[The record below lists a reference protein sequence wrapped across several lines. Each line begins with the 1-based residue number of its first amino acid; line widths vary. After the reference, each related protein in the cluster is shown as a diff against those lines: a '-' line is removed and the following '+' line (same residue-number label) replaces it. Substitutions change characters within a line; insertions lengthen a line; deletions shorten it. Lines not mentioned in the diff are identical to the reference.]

1 MSLGRKQRI
10 DNSAWLEAVAT
21 IEEAVSRAEL
31 DELTA
36 ATVADIK
43 AVTAG
48 KCAAYAWSAGKD
60 SIVLGKLCE
69 AAGVTDSMIGVCDL
83 EYPAFAAWIEEHK
96 PAGCEVINTH
106 QDIDWLVKH
115 QEMLFPKDSAAAGP
129 MVFYRAAPSAAD
141 LLQGA

>member
-48 KCAAYAWSAGKD
+48 KCATHGALVRTALSLVNFVKRPA
-60 SIVLGKLCE
+60 SPIV
-69 AAGVTDSMIGVCDL
+69 
-83 EYPAFAAWIEEHK
+83 
-96 PAGCEVINTH
+96 
-106 QDIDWLVKH
+106 
-115 QEMLFPKDSAAAGP
+115 
-129 MVFYRAAPSAAD
+129 
-141 LLQGA
+141 

>member
-1 MSLGRKQRI
+1 MSLGKKQRI

-48 KCAAYAWSAGKD
+48 S
-60 SIVLGKLCE
+60 VLPTHGALVGQHCPWQNSVKR
-69 AAGVTDSMIGVCDL
+69 
-83 EYPAFAAWIEEHK
+83 PASPIA
-96 PAGCEVINTH
+96 
-106 QDIDWLVKH
+106 
-115 QEMLFPKDSAAAGP
+115 
-129 MVFYRAAPSAAD
+129 
-141 LLQGA
+141 

>member
-48 KCAAYAWSAGKD
+48 KCA
-60 SIVLGKLCE
+60 IV
-69 AAGVTDSMIGVCDL
+69 
-83 EYPAFAAWIEEHK
+83 
-96 PAGCEVINTH
+96 
-106 QDIDWLVKH
+106 
-115 QEMLFPKDSAAAGP
+115 
-129 MVFYRAAPSAAD
+129 
-141 LLQGA
+141 

>member
-36 ATVADIK
+36 GDRGGHQGRDGWK
-43 AVTAG
+43 R
-48 KCAAYAWSAGKD
+48 AAYAWSAGKD

-69 AAGVTDSMIGVCDL
+69 AGRR
-83 EYPAFAAWIEEHK
+83 H
-96 PAGCEVINTH
+96 
-106 QDIDWLVKH
+106 
-115 QEMLFPKDSAAAGP
+115 
-129 MVFYRAAPSAAD
+129 R
-141 LLQGA
+141 

>member
-1 MSLGRKQRI
+1 MSLGKKQRI

-48 KCAAYAWSAGKD
+48 SVLAYAWSAGRTALSLANSVKR
-60 SIVLGKLCE
+60 
-69 AAGVTDSMIGVCDL
+69 
-83 EYPAFAAWIEEHK
+83 PASPIA
-96 PAGCEVINTH
+96 
-106 QDIDWLVKH
+106 
-115 QEMLFPKDSAAAGP
+115 
-129 MVFYRAAPSAAD
+129 
-141 LLQGA
+141 

>member
-48 KCAAYAWSAGKD
+48 S
-60 SIVLGKLCE
+60 VLPTHGALVRTALSLANSVKR
-69 AAGVTDSMIGVCDL
+69 
-83 EYPAFAAWIEEHK
+83 PASPIA
-96 PAGCEVINTH
+96 
-106 QDIDWLVKH
+106 
-115 QEMLFPKDSAAAGP
+115 
-129 MVFYRAAPSAAD
+129 
-141 LLQGA
+141 